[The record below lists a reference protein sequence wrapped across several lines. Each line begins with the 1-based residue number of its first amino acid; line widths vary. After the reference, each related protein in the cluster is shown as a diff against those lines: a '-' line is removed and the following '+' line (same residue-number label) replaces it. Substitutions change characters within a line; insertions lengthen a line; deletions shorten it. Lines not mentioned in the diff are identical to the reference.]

1 MILALECSTS
11 LASLGL
17 FQGRDCIF
25 SASWAADRN
34 LDASLF
40 PHLENALTFLK
51 GKRLEVI
58 LVGAGPGSYGSVR
71 VALAAA
77 SGIALALHSN
87 VVSLS
92 SWEALNI
99 ESDCLV
105 FSDARRN
112 AWGYAQ
118 LVGGFLKSEI
128 SVTSQEE
135 LLRLISKNEHVLSI
149 ETQEHL
155 SLKGVEHVRSATPT
169 AEGLLCSWLRR
180 NESEQETLRRLPTT
194 PIYVCPPH
202 ITQSKRLP
210 WATALSKG

>member
-25 SASWAADRN
+25 SVSWEADRN

-40 PHLENALTFLK
+40 PHLANALALLK
-51 GKRLEVI
+51 GEKLELI
-58 LVGAGPGSYGSVR
+58 LVGAGPGSYGSIR

-77 SGIALALHSN
+77 SGIALALHSE

-99 ESDCLV
+99 VGDCLV

-118 LVGGFLKSEI
+118 LVDGFLKSEI
-128 SVTSQEE
+128 SVIPQAG
-135 LLRLISKNEHVLSI
+135 LLSLISNNEQVLSM
-149 ETQEHL
+149 ETPEHL
-155 SLKGVEHVRSATPT
+155 KLKGFEGIPSAIPT
-169 AEGLLCSWLRR
+169 AEGLLHSWLRR
-180 NESEQETLRRLPTT
+180 SHAEQEALRHLPTT

-210 WATALSKG
+210 WATALAKG